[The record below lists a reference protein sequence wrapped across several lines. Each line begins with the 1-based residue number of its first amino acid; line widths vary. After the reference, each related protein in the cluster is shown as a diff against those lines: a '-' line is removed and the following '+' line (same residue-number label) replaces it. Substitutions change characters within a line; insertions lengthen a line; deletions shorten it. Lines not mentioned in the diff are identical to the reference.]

1 MSNTGCDK
9 CGDAL
14 SSTSDRDCVECP
26 ALRTLGQLVLDLQQ
40 LHRRLHGELQSEEG
54 RAALRAIERIIDRTR
69 EPDEPY

>member
-1 MSNTGCDK
+1 
-9 CGDAL
+9 
-14 SSTSDRDCVECP
+14 
-26 ALRTLGQLVLDLQQ
+26 VLDLQQ